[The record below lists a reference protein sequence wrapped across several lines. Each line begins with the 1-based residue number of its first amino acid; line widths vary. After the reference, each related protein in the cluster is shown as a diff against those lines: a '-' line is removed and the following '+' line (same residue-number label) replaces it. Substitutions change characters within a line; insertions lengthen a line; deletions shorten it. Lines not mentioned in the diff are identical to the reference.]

1 MFGISLNLLSK
12 NLVKLSYLLILLVI
26 IYYQFFQDY
35 FPSWLFFIPY
45 DIKVYWASSDWI
57 IGDKTLYI
65 NLPSEY
71 PLFANFIF
79 AICRLISWPLKNL
92 IGDFNSF
99 ALSWYLMGI
108 STLFITLKLIRN
120 FIRNNI
126 IIKLCWITPVIIL
139 FSGIRYDIYPV
150 LFFILCLINLK
161 NERLFIAAICLSISI
176 CLKGYALFALPS
188 FIYYLYTNF
197 GIKKTFYFVL
207 TSISLFAI
215 SNLSILLILGKDA
228 LLFPY
233 KYHAERTFNGQS
245 SWDALRLTG
254 LVNYLPGLPTFS
266 AISFSVIG
274 FLRKPK
280 NFSEFIDSCVIA
292 ITGFSSSLVFYSP
305 QFCFW
310 TLSCA
315 TFSNNKRTC
324 FLTLIFCL
332 MTYIYY
338 PLASVYYAAGTRNDK
353 YSFYIFSVSI
363 LIVTLVRFL
372 IIINSF
378 SRPSGLK
385 NKKFLLS

>member
-1 MFGISLNLLSK
+1 M
-12 NLVKLSYLLILLVI
+12 
-26 IYYQFFQDY
+26 
-35 FPSWLFFIPY
+35 
-45 DIKVYWASSDWI
+45 
-57 IGDKTLYI
+57 
-65 NLPSEY
+65 
-71 PLFANFIF
+71 IF
-79 AICRLISWPLKNL
+79 
-92 IGDFNSF
+92 
-99 ALSWYLMGI
+99 
-108 STLFITLKLIRN
+108 
-120 FIRNNI
+120 
-126 IIKLCWITPVIIL
+126 IL
-139 FSGIRYDIYPV
+139 FC
-150 LFFILCLINLK
+150 FFILCLINLK
-161 NERLFIAAICLSISI
+161 NERLFIAAICLGISI
-176 CLKGYALFALPS
+176 CLKGYAFFLPS

-197 GIKKTFYFVL
+197 GIKKKLLIFVL

-266 AISFSVIG
+266 AISFSSNW
-274 FLRKPK
+274 LLKKPK

-315 TFSNNKRTC
+315 TFSNNKKTC

-385 NKKFLLS
+385 NKKVLYS